1 VKLNTPSSRLIQD
14 KSSQGGRV
22 ERLRTGGLA
31 TDGARPVPSTSKT
44 GGTKHIEDQEVVT
57 T

>member
-1 VKLNTPSSRLIQD
+1 MKLNTPSSRLIQD
-14 KSSQGGRV
+14 KSSQGDRV

-44 GGTKHIEDQEVVT
+44 GGTKHIEDQEVVAA
-57 T
+57 

>member
-1 VKLNTPSSRLIQD
+1 MKLNTPSNRLIQD
-14 KSSQGGRV
+14 KSSQGDRV

-44 GGTKHIEDQEVVT
+44 GGTKHIEDQEVVAA
-57 T
+57 